1 MKRDTEKLSDTYWK
15 EAYKELVKEYKKLEK
30 ELQTEKEWHKIEDE
44 KRKTWNERDMEYMR
58 VMEDS
63 MEYHRK
69 RYERMQISCAAK
81 LKHMGMSEKDIV
93 EFNTYWTETMS
104 NIYYAYHD

>member
-1 MKRDTEKLSDTYWK
+1 
-15 EAYKELVKEYKKLEK
+15 
-30 ELQTEKEWHKIEDE
+30 
-44 KRKTWNERDMEYMR
+44 
-58 VMEDS
+58 MEDS

-69 RYERMQISCAAK
+69 RYERMQISGAAK